1 MTNHYHQPINITA
14 KEWRN
19 YELQSLARACVNL
32 ARINQRLTRL
42 TTALCQRQPT
52 ITCGQHYHWLSYE
65 LDSVPFLV
73 VHQSQPVVKL
83 PARTMRHLLR
93 LDGVTPWCLIDRVAT
108 EPGWAKLSLSL
119 NDKEWLY
126 WASKALAYAKRQ
138 NVRS

>member
-1 MTNHYHQPINITA
+1 MTSHYHQPINITA

-83 PARTMRHLLR
+83 TRSNYALP
-93 LDGVTPWCLIDRVAT
+93 PP
-108 EPGWAKLSLSL
+108 PGWS
-119 NDKEWLY
+119 D
-126 WASKALAYAKRQ
+126 ALVPHRRGG
-138 NVRS
+138 N